1 LQEVIIQEEIYAI
14 MVHLDDIENI
24 GLNGW
29 KNGIHIA
36 EGKSNIP
43 VTPLRLTGKKES
55 FESTVMT
62 F

>member
-1 LQEVIIQEEIYAI
+1 